1 MTAKFY
7 SLRDT
12 YALGPSLR
20 PYQLNQIVRRKNY
33 WYRVVDTAFFNRI
46 AIAKR
51 YKPWSF

>member
-12 YALGPSLR
+12 FALGPSLR
-20 PYQLNQIVRRKNY
+20 PYRLGQILRRKNY
-33 WYRVVDTAFFNRI
+33 WYRVVDTTLFDRI
-46 AIAKR
+46 AIVHR